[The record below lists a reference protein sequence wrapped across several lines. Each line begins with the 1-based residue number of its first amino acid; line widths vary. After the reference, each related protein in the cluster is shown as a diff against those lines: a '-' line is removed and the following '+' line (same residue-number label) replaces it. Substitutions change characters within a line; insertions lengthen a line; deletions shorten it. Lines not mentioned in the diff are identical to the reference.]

1 MQFIRTAGDSKMCHL
16 QEVWDDSN
24 DYTMSLPERGW
35 RSFKIRV
42 RILKLRL
49 LFLKER
55 IRKILILI
63 IRGNNSKVDNDPL
76 ITPTPLQSGDRVRVR
91 PFWEIKDTLDQKG
104 FYKGMLFIDDMV
116 QFCGKT
122 YKVFKRVNKVYMHR
136 DKKMQKCR
144 GVVLLEGVLCHGYGA
159 EIDCDRTCF
168 FFWKEDWLE
177 KIE

>member
-1 MQFIRTAGDSKMCHL
+1 MCHL
-16 QEVWDDSN
+16 QEVWTESN
-24 DYTMSLPERGW
+24 DYAMSFTQRLW
-35 RSFKIRV
+35 RSFKIRC

-49 LFLKER
+49 LFLKESM
-55 IRKILILI
+55 RKILTLI
-63 IRGNNSKVDNDPL
+63 IKGYNSKVDDGQK
-76 ITPTPLQSGDRVRVR
+76 ISSTPLKSGDRVRVR
-91 PFWEIKDTLDQKG
+91 PFYEIKTTLDEKG

-116 QFCGKT
+116 QFCGKI